1 MARLSCFPG
10 LVLSFYRASIARA
23 IGTTS
28 AGVAKSA
35 RAAASAWS
43 RSSLALEDEGYAV
56 EGYAVED
63 VASGEEAVARFTED
77 PFELVRE
84 MVALECG
91 LVAIKAR

>member
-56 EGYAVED
+56 ED

>member
-56 EGYAVED
+56 ED

-77 PFELVRE
+77 PSELVGE
-84 MVALECG
+84 MVALECR

>member
-1 MARLSCFPG
+1 MARLSCFPS

-56 EGYAVED
+56 ED

-77 PFELVRE
+77 PSELVRE

>member
-1 MARLSCFPG
+1 M
-10 LVLSFYRASIARA
+10 
-23 IGTTS
+23 S

-43 RSSLALEDEGYAV
+43 RSSLALED

-84 MVALECG
+84 MVALGCG

>member
-56 EGYAVED
+56 ED
-63 VASGEEAVARFTED
+63 VASGEEAVARFTEN
-77 PFELVRE
+77 PSEPVRE
-84 MVALECG
+84 MVALECR

>member
-1 MARLSCFPG
+1 MSRILI
-10 LVLSFYRASIARA
+10 VEDDERI
-23 IGTTS
+23 
-28 AGVAKSA
+28 
-35 RAAASAWS
+35 
-43 RSSLALEDEGYAV
+43 RSSMRVALED

>member
-1 MARLSCFPG
+1 
-10 LVLSFYRASIARA
+10 
-23 IGTTS
+23 
-28 AGVAKSA
+28 
-35 RAAASAWS
+35 
-43 RSSLALEDEGYAV
+43 
-56 EGYAVED
+56 

>member
-1 MARLSCFPG
+1 MARLSCFPS

-43 RSSLALEDEGYAV
+43 RSSFALED

-63 VASGEEAVARFTED
+63 VASGEEAVAGFTED

>member
-56 EGYAVED
+56 ED

-77 PFELVRE
+77 PSELVRE

>member
-1 MARLSCFPG
+1 MN
-10 LVLSFYRASIARA
+10 RAMSRILIVEDDER
-23 IGTTS
+23 I
-28 AGVAKSA
+28 
-35 RAAASAWS
+35 
-43 RSSLALEDEGYAV
+43 RSSMRVALED

-84 MVALECG
+84 MVALECR

>member
-10 LVLSFYRASIARA
+10 LVLSFHRASIARA

-56 EGYAVED
+56 ED

-77 PFELVRE
+77 PSELVRE